1 MLMVHSLSK
10 LCLLD
15 NMQHNKTQRFLVI
28 LDNHRFFGM
37 NKKEQEL
44 IQFVNLSETL
54 PRDGEKAL
62 DAAMGAAITMEL
74 PRQHQAMRSL
84 GYFVGKERQGRNS
97 NTGKCKFCIH
107 ILKTYNINKLC

>member
-1 MLMVHSLSK
+1 
-10 LCLLD
+10 
-15 NMQHNKTQRFLVI
+15 
-28 LDNHRFFGM
+28 M

-84 GYFVGKERQGRNS
+84 GYFVGKE
-97 NTGKCKFCIH
+97 K
-107 ILKTYNINKLC
+107 

>member
-1 MLMVHSLSK
+1 MLAWLHASDVNGTIFGGK
-10 LCLLD
+10 I
-15 NMQHNKTQRFLVI
+15 TAIFLGI
-28 LDNHRFFGM
+28 N
-37 NKKEQEL
+37 KEQEF

-84 GYFVGKERQGRNS
+84 GYFVGKE
-97 NTGKCKFCIH
+97 K
-107 ILKTYNINKLC
+107 